1 MKRQI
6 GFTLIELIMVIVIL
20 GVLSA
25 VAIPKF
31 VDLSGDAE
39 DAAIAGVAGGLS
51 SAAAINYAAKKTG
64 NTATTVTDCQ
74 HAGALVEGGASGAP
88 ATGYT
93 IATLTTGLTAEGD
106 SINTCV
112 LTHTASFKTEN
123 FTAIRVDA
131 PVP

>member
-1 MKRQI
+1 MKQQQT

-39 DAAIAGVAGGLS
+39 DAALEGIAGGLS
-51 SAAAINYAAKKTG
+51 SAAVINFAAKKAG
-64 NTATTVTDCQ
+64 NASAATVTDCQ
-74 HAGALVEGGASGAP
+74 HVGALVEGGSSGAP

-93 IATLTTGLTAEGD
+93 IGTLTTGLTAEGD
-106 SINTCV
+106 SINNCV
-112 LTHTASFKTEN
+112 LTHTATSKFTN
-123 FTAIRVDA
+123 FTAIRVN
-131 PVP
+131 P